1 MGGKATFS
9 GTRHQSGVIALI
21 AVHILAR
28 RPLGWF
34 GLVLDTPKAVSGE
47 TGGVGDD
54 ARVELEDT
62 ALAIEVQAKH
72 GMGGSSEL
80 DEVIDRLR
88 PGSGYSADTPLVL
101 AIDRNS
107 TRTILAPLRND
118 LDRLRS
124 GRSDGLGAEA
134 TRLID
139 RLGDEANVLSRF
151 YVALVDVDTPGDAE
165 AKLAVSMLA
174 DGILA
179 DPTQAEA
186 AWSALA
192 KDAETVSANRERRDA
207 KSLELILRRRG
218 FALKPSSAEVYWGQ
232 QLDFTRELI
241 NEDHAELALETLLKL
256 QKRLDSPPAGP
267 KQRQR
272 LLVQVGLSLLVLQRW
287 DEARNTAQ
295 QALDIDETVP
305 ALQASAM
312 ASYYLG
318 EIDAAESAARRA
330 TKLDPSAAEGWIALS
345 AAATARGHALPDPP
359 SEVATSLEYQR
370 GMAQLAASVG
380 DWERVW
386 HATGVALRGGERDE
400 EVLLLRGH
408 ALLLHDPGGA
418 VGSKRLERVIE
429 LTSEVIDSS
438 VSRPSLLARALTL
451 RADAHSRLRHADD
464 AEADL
469 ARARSL
475 KPSDRGTLF
484 VAAEQALASG
494 RLDEAAAMLN
504 SLPADVDPMFLT
516 LQAELALARRDPET
530 AREKVESAV
539 SRLSEARHPDVVLVS
554 GSMVATELGDLD
566 LAARLL
572 DRLPPGAAE
581 EHPALLARGRIAIRQ
596 GEFAQART
604 SFERAA
610 AADFDRHTDYMLEL
624 AERLYRAQ
632 EPSLAADVLKEHSPS
647 QLPDGARQIYAQSL
661 FSAGRFAEAQAFI
674 DEQAESGE
682 MPLWA
687 LGISAEIA
695 LRADDVPRA
704 IHELTA
710 LVERS
715 PQSTGAARLHL
726 ARILLAEGEPDKA
739 RDHLDSLA
747 ADALQTREKILLAQL
762 RLMLGQFREA
772 WALGF
777 AAFREKPNDPDIE
790 RAVAGLIFP
799 PRGGED
805 GPTEVG
811 ADTFVQL
818 RSTKGQ
824 TEEFYVCGEGPID
837 PWRRE
842 ISVEE
847 ATSRN
852 VFGKRVGDEV
862 VKHEGSWRKEEW
874 KVERIVPAIHQVGF
888 EILSTFNERH
898 PDEPY
903 LGEKFTISNELTGL
917 DLVPF
922 VGSLGDRRKTIQAV
936 LEQHRKLLLPLG
948 FVAGS
953 IGVTI
958 PELMAASRTS
968 PDEFGSLLVEWP
980 SAKDQAG
987 AIDAATS
994 AKELILTRSA
1004 LETAYRHHL
1013 LDRLSGTHR
1022 MTAPRSLLVE
1032 METAVDEA
1040 GKRRRS
1046 GVSTML
1052 VTDDGRLVLDEIKP
1066 DDPRLVAEE
1075 EAITAAHK
1083 WLSDNVQILPRPL
1096 EWLGKKEEDVREKIG
1111 RSSYDALELT
1121 ASLALPLYAD
1131 DLGLRRFSLFDKPMK
1146 SFSTV
1151 TILRAMTARGLLPP
1165 KEQDDLLMRLVIEN
1179 HAFVR
1184 PTTDIIRTAIEGTPT
1199 LSGEQLQRVFNLLGQ
1214 PGLTLG
1220 DSASIAVSVIKRQVT
1235 GSVQR
1240 LPTPRLTDL
1249 AMGGMSRTWPVTAVA
1264 GALQSVARVQM
1275 ALVPQHLAAVEE
1287 ATREWAKR
1295 SMSA

>member
-28 RPLGWF
+28 RPLGWL
-34 GLVLDTPKAVSGE
+34 GLALDTPRAVSGE
-47 TGGVGDD
+47 TSGVGDD
-54 ARVELEDT
+54 ARVELED
-62 ALAIEVQAKH
+62 AASPIEVQAKH
-72 GMGGSSEL
+72 GMGGGSEL

-88 PGSGYSADTPLVL
+88 AGSGYSADTPLVL
-101 AIDRNS
+101 AIDRTS
-107 TRTILAPLRND
+107 TRTIQTPLRDD

-124 GRSDGLGAEA
+124 GRTDDLGPEA
-134 TRLID
+134 KRLVE
-139 RLGDEANVLSRF
+139 RLGDDAHVLSRF

-165 AKLAVSMLA
+165 AKLAISVLA
-174 DGILA
+174 DGVLA

-186 AWSALA
+186 AWSALV
-192 KDAETVSANRERRDA
+192 KDADTVSANRERRDA
-207 KSLELILRRRG
+207 GSLELLLRRQR
-218 FALKPSSAEVYWGQ
+218 FALRPSSAELYWGQ

-272 LLVQVGLSLLVLQRW
+272 LLAQIALCLLVLQRW
-287 DEARNTAQ
+287 DEARKTAR
-295 QALDIDETVP
+295 QALEIDETVP
-305 ALQASAM
+305 ALHAAAM

-318 EIDAAESAARRA
+318 EIDSAERAARRA
-330 TKLDPSAAEGWIALS
+330 TEVDPNAVEGWIALS
-345 AAATARGHALPDPP
+345 AAATAKGEPLPDPP
-359 SEVATSLEYQR
+359 NEVAYSPKFQQ

-386 HATGVALRGGERDE
+386 QATDVALKSGERDSE
-400 EVLLLRGH
+400 ILLLRGH
-408 ALLLHDPGGA
+408 ALLVHDAGGTT
-418 VGSKRLERVIE
+418 GSERLKQVIE
-429 LTSEVIDSS
+429 LTSEVIDS
-438 VSRPSLLARALTL
+438 VSRPSPLARALTL
-451 RADAHSRLRHADD
+451 RADAHSRLGHGDD

-475 KPSDRGTLF
+475 KPLDRGTLF

-504 SLPADVDPMFLT
+504 SLPPDVDPMFLT

-530 AREKVESAV
+530 ARAKVESAV

-572 DRLPPGAAE
+572 DQLPPEAAE
-581 EHPALLARGRIAIRQ
+581 EHPALLALGRIAIRQ
-596 GEFAQART
+596 GEFADAREL
-604 SFERAA
+604 FERAA
-610 AADFDRHTDYMLEL
+610 AADFDRRTEYMLEL
-624 AERLYRAQ
+624 AERLYRTQ
-632 EPSLAADVLKEHSPS
+632 QSNLAADVLSEHSPS
-647 QLPDGARQIYAQSL
+647 QLPDRARQLYANSL
-661 FSAGRFAEAQAFI
+661 FSAGRFAEAQGFI
-674 DEQAESGE
+674 DDQAESGE
-682 MPLWA
+682 VPLWA

-704 IHELTA
+704 IHDLTA
-710 LVERS
+710 LVERA
-715 PQSTGAARLHL
+715 PQSGGARLHL
-726 ARILLAEGEPDKA
+726 ARILLAEGESDRA
-739 RDHLDSLA
+739 RDHLDNIATEPLGA
-747 ADALQTREKILLAQL
+747 REKLMLAQL

-772 WALGF
+772 WSLGF

-799 PRGGED
+799 PRGEGD

-818 RSTKGQ
+818 RSSKGQ
-824 TEEFYVCGEGPID
+824 TEEFYVCAEGPID

-842 ISVEE
+842 ISVEQ
-847 ATSRN
+847 ATSRGLL
-852 VFGKRVGDEV
+852 GKRVGDAV
-862 VKHEGSWRKEEW
+862 VKHGGSWRKEEW

-898 PDEPY
+898 PGEAY
-903 LGEKFTISNELTGL
+903 LGEKFTVSDELTGL

-922 VGSLGDRRKTIQAV
+922 VGSLGDRRKTIKTV

-948 FVAGS
+948 FVASS

-980 SAKDQAG
+980 TAKDQAG
-987 AIDAATS
+987 AIDAATGS
-994 AKELILTRSA
+994 NELILTRSA
-1004 LETAYRHHL
+1004 LDTAYRHRL
-1013 LDRLSGTHR
+1013 IDRLSDTYR
-1022 MTAPRSLLVE
+1022 MTAPRALLAE
-1032 METAVDEA
+1032 MEAAGDEA
-1040 GKRRRS
+1040 RTRTRS

-1052 VTDDGRLVLDEIKP
+1052 MTDDGRLVLDEIKAE
-1066 DDPRLVAEE
+1066 DPRLVAEE
-1075 EAITAAHK
+1075 EAITAVHE
-1083 WLSDNVQILPRPL
+1083 WLAANAQILPRPL
-1096 EWLGKKEEDVREKIG
+1096 EWLGKEEEDIREKIG

-1121 ASLALPLYAD
+1121 ASLGLPLYAD
-1131 DLGLRRFSLFDKPMK
+1131 DLGLRRFALFDKPMK

-1151 TILRAMTARGLLPP
+1151 TLLQAMTARGLLPT
-1165 KEQDDLLMRLVIEN
+1165 EERDDLLMQLVIEN

-1184 PTTDIIRTAIEGTPT
+1184 PTADIIQAAIERTPT
-1199 LSGEQLQRVFNLLGQ
+1199 LSGEQLQRIFGLLGQ
-1214 PGLTLG
+1214 QGLTLG
-1220 DSASIAVSVIKRQVT
+1220 DSAAIAVSVIKRQVT

-1240 LPTPRLTDL
+1240 LPTPKLTDL
-1249 AMGGMSRTWPVTAVA
+1249 AMEGMTRQWPVTAVA
-1264 GALQSVARVQM
+1264 GAVQSVARAQM
-1275 ALVPQHLAAVEE
+1275 ALIPQHLSVVEE
-1287 ATREWAKR
+1287 ASREWAKR
-1295 SMSA
+1295 RMTA